1 MSALAVRRCDIPTA
15 RQGVARLHRHLPRAP
30 RSAFVAF
37 ELVRDGWPIGWAMVG
52 RPGAPALQALG
63 WVEVTR
69 VAVPAVDQGGPY
81 GGCSALYGAAAR
93 WAWEQSHPL
102 ITYTLSG
109 EGGAA
114 LRGAGWVLIGRTA
127 TRPSGRSWSRKGR
140 ERAPGPT
147 DHIGKKRW
155 IPGELHRA
163 LVEALAAPFLVR
175 P

>member
-1 MSALAVRRCDIPTA
+1 VTTLAVRLCGVTVA
-15 RQGVARLHRHLPRAP
+15 RVGVARLHRHLPKAP
-30 RSAFVAF
+30 RSGLAAF
-37 ELVRDGWPIGWAMVG
+37 ELVADGWPIGWMMIG

-69 VAVPAVDQGGPY
+69 VAVPAVADGGPW
-81 GGCSALYGAAAR
+81 GGCSALYQAAAR
-93 WAWEQSHPL
+93 WAWEKGAPL

-114 LRGAGWVLIGRTA
+114 LRGAGWIQIGRTA
-127 TRPSGRSWSRKGR
+127 TRPSGRSWSRPGR
-140 ERAPGPT
+140 PRAPGPT

-155 IPGELHRA
+155 IPGDLHRA
-163 LVEALAAPFLVR
+163 LVESLAAPCLVR